1 METENRRLKR
11 NVLAMERR
19 PYYLSELLNPIGKP
33 KENNIAIYIANEL
46 EQIIDGETYVYQTLA
61 FNIDVTDWKQEN
73 VNELIE
79 MLNKYN
85 KIKNPIKMQ
94 ILSSPKDISVCFLFH
109 FVFNYLIN
117 INKN

>member
-1 METENRRLKR
+1 MEIENKRLKKD
-11 NVLAMERR
+11 VPEMERY
-19 PYYLSELLNPIGKP
+19 PIYLSDSLNLIGRP

-85 KIKNPIKMQ
+85 NIQNPIKMQ
-94 ILSSPKDISVCFLFH
+94 ILFSPKELSVCFLF
-109 FVFNYLIN
+109 LISLN